1 MTVRYELN
9 EYANDGSL
17 LRTVHFVPIG
27 PVDVEVDSEEHEIA
41 DFYGTTVT
49 RMSTSYSLRITALI
63 SSIKRD
69 AYTCTCSTDP
79 SQLCTMHRRS
89 IL

>member
-1 MTVRYELN
+1 MPVRYELN

-17 LRTVHFVPIG
+17 LRTTHFVPIG
-27 PVDVEVDSEEHEIA
+27 PVDIEVDSEEHEIE
-41 DFYGTTVT
+41 DFYGTTVRRVHKEYT
-49 RMSTSYSLRITALI
+49 LRITAAI

-69 AYTCTCSTDP
+69 AYTCTCAADP
-79 SQLCTMHRRS
+79 STLCTMHRRS